1 MEKTNKKAQDYLIA
15 SVIVVAAAI
24 AFMGGYVLSSDVS
37 KSFDKIK
44 NNKNSTTEEE
54 LSGLSIAGT
63 TLSGKT
69 LGFEDDYVVGKDE
82 EKDYNLILGTYVG
95 VNDSYLNLSYGD
107 SKKEVKITKYLYTN
121 EELSDYDLVFD
132 KEVVDIHM
140 TSFDLSPSLN
150 TIFFLLDD
158 GTVEYMLVE
167 DAIETNDFKIYG
179 TLKIKNIAKFYEGN
193 VCSKENNKCEKTCF
207 AQTVEG
213 KIYDLAEYI
222 G

>member
-69 LGFEDDYVVGKDE
+69 LGFGDDYVVGKDE

-95 VNDSYLNLSYGD
+95 VNDSYLNLSYGG

>member
-69 LGFEDDYVVGKDE
+69 LGFGDDYVVGKDE

-95 VNDSYLNLSYGD
+95 VNDSYLNLSYGG

-193 VCSKENNKCEKTCF
+193 ICSKENNKCEKTCF
-207 AQTVEG
+207 AQTVDG

>member
-15 SVIVVAAAI
+15 SVIVVSAAI